1 MKPIVLRKT
10 KDGRLTTMPRKEEG
24 TCMKMHVFA
33 TILALYPFT
42 KTEDIAN
49 EFGISVVKIRQM
61 AKICRVQKSDD
72 YRNEVYLQNC
82 RKAREQNIL
91 RRKRR
96 EQRAVK
102 LWNEGVSMGE
112 IARRLKLSKSTV
124 YKYLLKAKKKRA
136 FKN

>member
-1 MKPIVLRKT
+1 MIMKI
-10 KDGRLTTMPRKEEG
+10 
-24 TCMKMHVFA
+24 HVFA

-42 KTEDIAN
+42 KTEDIAK
-49 EFGISVVKIRQM
+49 EFGISVYKIRLM
-61 AKICRVQKSDD
+61 AKTCRVQKSDD
-72 YRNEVYLQNC
+72 YRYEVYLQNS
-82 RKAREQNIL
+82 RKATERNTV

-136 FKN
+136 FMN

>member
-1 MKPIVLRKT
+1 MTI
-10 KDGRLTTMPRKEEG
+10 
-24 TCMKMHVFA
+24 HVFA

-42 KTEDIAN
+42 KTEDIAD
-49 EFGISVVKIRQM
+49 EFGIPVYKIRQM
-61 AKICRVQKSDD
+61 AKTCRVKKSDD
-72 YRNEVYLQNC
+72 YRYEVYLRNS
-82 RKAREQNIL
+82 RKAMEWNIL

-102 LWNEGVSMGE
+102 LWNEGVPMGE

-124 YKYLLKAKKKRA
+124 YKYLLKAKKRRA